1 MSIAAPLKCADL
13 GLGREVLKEDFHA
26 RCVLP
31 KESESLAQEYP
42 VRLGRNADDDF
53 LGLFPLR
60 LPREPR
66 CALGRGQN
74 PARFPKEPAS
84 RRRELDVP
92 FDAAQQVHF
101 ELGFEI
107 PNLLAQ
113 GRLGGVQAVRRAAEM
128 ELFRDR
134 HEVAKVPQLQ
144 GGFLFIRSDVSKR
157 SKSTMGSLGAAGH
170 MIEV

>member
-1 MSIAAPLKCADL
+1 MRRIETA
-13 GLGREVLKEDFHA
+13 G
-26 RCVLP
+26 
-31 KESESLAQEYP
+31 
-42 VRLGRNADDDF
+42 NADDDLLRF
-53 LGLFPLR
+53 LPLR

-66 CALGRGQN
+66 GALCRGQN

-92 FDAAQQVHF
+92 FDAAQQIDL

-128 ELFRDR
+128 EFFRDR

-144 GGFLFIRSDVSKR
+144 GGFLFNRSDVSNR
-157 SKSTMGSLGAAGH
+157 SKSTVGSPGAGGH
-170 MIEV
+170 MIEI